1 MKSQRSWRYLS
12 FKSKGI
18 EVVSGWCRST
28 DVIFFSPF
36 NGRVGHRE
44 DQENSSDNY
53 MAERLV
59 LPQEFWLIYYY
70 YYYYYSGAVYL
81 APGGFR
87 WIHLVQTGKRILAQE
102 LCGLTD
108 RALN

>member
-1 MKSQRSWRYLS
+1 MKSQREAGGI
-12 FKSKGI
+12 SKGI

-70 YYYYYSGAVYL
+70 YYYYYSGAVYYVGSL
-81 APGGFR
+81 
-87 WIHLVQTGKRILAQE
+87 TGL
-102 LCGLTD
+102 
-108 RALN
+108 